1 MEQVDESGEL
11 VERVAALDIGKA
23 SVMACTRIPHEDGRR
38 RLQEVREYG
47 TTTGALLALA
57 GQLHDRGVTLVVMEA
72 TSDYWKPV
80 FYLLEAEGFT
90 CWLLNARHV
99 KNVPGRPKT
108 DLLTELAG
116 RSFGR
121 CVRSPVMLARFRPRD
136 QRRGYAAGVVRAGG
150 AAARLA

>member
-23 SVMACTRIPHEDGRR
+23 SVMACTRIPHEDGHR

-72 TSDYWKPV
+72 TLVIFSSNK
-80 FYLLEAEGFT
+80 FSSHF
-90 CWLLNARHV
+90 R
-99 KNVPGRPKT
+99 
-108 DLLTELAG
+108 
-116 RSFGR
+116 RSEPSR
-121 CVRSPVMLARFRPRD
+121 T
-136 QRRGYAAGVVRAGG
+136 
-150 AAARLA
+150 RL